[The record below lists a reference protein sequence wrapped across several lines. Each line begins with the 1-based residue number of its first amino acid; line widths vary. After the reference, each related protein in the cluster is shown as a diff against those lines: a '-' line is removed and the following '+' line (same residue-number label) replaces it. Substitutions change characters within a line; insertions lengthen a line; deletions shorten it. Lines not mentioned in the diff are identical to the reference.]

1 MRSILN
7 CPTCATEVEATAGE
21 CRRGHRLPVRSVD
34 ELRAEVDLAFERA
47 MAEVAALTG
56 EAVPGP
62 RLAPAGAPPPPP
74 SAPARLAPDLDRPD
88 VSAQAVPDMTPP
100 PRGSVWSELSADAA
114 GDDAFDPIAAFAPS
128 PRMDWG
134 PARPSLANVRNL
146 FHRPSEASV

>member
-1 MRSILN
+1 MRSIRY
-7 CPTCATEVEATAGE
+7 CPTCATEVEATTGE
-21 CRRGHRLPVRSVD
+21 CQRSHRLPVRSVD

-62 RLAPAGAPPPPP
+62 RVARAGAPPPPP
-74 SAPARLAPDLDRPD
+74 SAPARTASVVAPD
-88 VSAQAVPDMTPP
+88 VSPQAVPDITPP
-100 PRGSVWSELSADAA
+100 ARATVWSELSADAV
-114 GDDAFDPIAAFAPS
+114 GDDTLDPIAAFAPS

-134 PARPSLANVRNL
+134 PARPSLADVRNL